1 MDSFASAIA
10 SLACSRGLSKRPVH
24 PPSRNAESEITT
36 SSAQRFIMCAMN
48 EGSLPS
54 FASLA
59 LRSLPGT
66 LGRGLGRLFWLLR
79 RRRKESQAPEDPA
92 LRSLAAS
99 AIQEHAAAHATLFER
114 AERLREKVERL
125 EKNGTPS
132 ESARNR
138 AERARREVE
147 ASLATLRAAFA
158 ASVGGHEGWRA
169 FDREVERR
177 YPAFRFSEE
186 ST

>member
-1 MDSFASAIA
+1 MCVMS
-10 SLACSRGLSKRPVH
+10 
-24 PPSRNAESEITT
+24 ES
-36 SSAQRFIMCAMN
+36 
-48 EGSLPS
+48 SLP
-54 FASLA
+54 LLGA
-59 LRSLPGT
+59 LRLRSFPGVA
-66 LGRGLGRLFWLLR
+66 RRALGRLFG
-79 RRRKESQAPEDPA
+79 RRKEVSA
-92 LRSLAAS
+92 LDVALISRATS
-99 AIQEHAAAHATLFER
+99 AIRQYADEHAALFER
-114 AERLREKVERL
+114 AERLREKAERL
-125 EKNGTPS
+125 EKDGTPS

-147 ASLATLRAAFA
+147 AGLATLRAAFA